1 MEFLVEFDVD
11 IPDGADESEVADRAK
26 AEAAAVADLT
36 AEGHVLRIWTVR
48 VEPDEM
54 RILGLYR
61 AATRAEL
68 DRLLA
73 ALPLYDWM
81 KIAVTAL
88 VPHPND
94 PAAAPPST

>member
-11 IPDGADESEVADRAK
+11 IPDGAHESEVADRAK
-26 AEAAAVADLT
+26 AEAAAVAELA
-36 AEGHVLRIWTVR
+36 AEGHVMRIWAVP

-68 DRLLA
+68 DQLLA

-81 KIAVTAL
+81 QIAVTAL
-88 VPHPND
+88 LPHPND
-94 PAAAPPST
+94 PAAPPST